1 MLFRRKGW
9 LRKEY
14 DEKLITEI
22 QTLKREWLNKKT
34 KQGLVDY
41 YFSNLSTVTNKAYYL
56 KKTKKDLVEMILNH
70 FDGELSNEAMEHIKG

>member
-1 MLFRRKGW
+1 MKYKE
-9 LRKEY
+9 LRNLK
-14 DEKLITEI
+14 DTTER
-22 QTLKREWLNKKT
+22 REWLNKKT

-70 FDGELSNEAMEHIKG
+70 FDDELRNEAMEHIKV